1 MSYQVLARKYRP
13 ANFEELEGQEHV
25 LRALINALD
34 NDRLHHAYLFTGTR
48 GVGKTTIARILA
60 KCLSCEN
67 GVSSKPCGE
76 CSACREIAE
85 GRSVDL
91 IEVDAASRTRVE
103 DTREL
108 LDNVQYMP
116 TRSRFKVYLIDEV
129 HMLSNHSFNA
139 LLKTLEEPPEHVK
152 FLLATTDPKKLP
164 ITVLSRCLQFNLKN
178 LSPERIVNHL
188 KQILAT
194 ESIEYEENALWQ
206 LGRAA
211 DGSMRDALSLTDQ
224 AISYGNNSVKD
235 AEVKQ
240 MLGSI
245 DQKEVF
251 GILNALFAK
260 NATELLATIQHL
272 SEFSPDYGALMGD
285 ILSILHRV
293 AVAEEVPTSV
303 DNSHGDEASIRALA
317 ESVHSEDLQLF
328 YQIGLMGQRDLPFA
342 PDVRTGFE
350 MSMLRMLTFTPEAL
364 PQVSSQTTASNEDAK
379 KKTLNNGESQAGP
392 LGSQLTQQSA
402 DPQTTEAS
410 SVASAPYA
418 EQRAV
423 KPVEE
428 KFRPSDAGSLEQ
440 KSSPERNNSPEQNNS
455 PEHNNS
461 PEPKNSPELAPIV
474 EQGGQATGS
483 STQLDVADTHKISD
497 DNTTLDLSQASE
509 SANDVSVPDTSNL
522 VSEPQNNSVSADES
536 SLPMLEPE
544 NWDQILPL
552 LGLTGVTLSLASN
565 CMVKTFTKDACE
577 LVLNE
582 HHATMWNNTHETR
595 IQTALAIVF
604 AQKIK
609 VTVTIGETTVE
620 TPAEKDLRLHA
631 EAHARAVELIEADE
645 NIKKLIENFDGHLD
659 PNSIQARG

>member
-224 AISYGNNSVKD
+224 AISYGNNSVRD
-235 AEVKQ
+235 ADVKQ

-260 NATELLATIQHL
+260 NAAELLATIQHL

-293 AVAEEVPTSV
+293 AVAQEVPTSV
-303 DNSHGDEASIRALA
+303 DNSHGDEAVIRALA
-317 ESVHSEDLQLF
+317 ESVHCEDLQLF
-328 YQIGLMGQRDLPFA
+328 YQIGLMGQRDLAFA
-342 PDVRTGFE
+342 PDARTGFE
-350 MSMLRMLTFTPEAL
+350 MSMLRMLTFTPEEL
-364 PQVSSQTTASNEDAK
+364 PQLSSETTASSEDAK
-379 KKTLNNGESQAGP
+379 KKTLNNSESAQGTLASLLAKP
-392 LGSQLTQQSA
+392 ALRSESA
-402 DPQTTEAS
+402 DAVPASIEQPTEQHIEHKSEKRVAAEGQPS
-410 SVASAPYA
+410 SA
-418 EQRAV
+418 
-423 KPVEE
+423 
-428 KFRPSDAGSLEQ
+428 D
-440 KSSPERNNSPEQNNS
+440 SPELNTELNNSPVPTQSYEQS
-455 PEHNNS
+455 SQAEGKITQAEVTTS
-461 PEPKNSPELAPIV
+461 IADAQ
-474 EQGGQATGS
+474 EQKQDG
-483 STQLDVADTHKISD
+483 LDA
-497 DNTTLDLSQASE
+497 NAGLDLSQVPKSE
-509 SANDVSVPDTSNL
+509 KHQSAPDISSL
-522 VSEPQNNSVSADES
+522 VSEPQDQSPSLGAS

-565 CMVKTFTKDACE
+565 CMVKTFTKEACE

-604 AQKIK
+604 AQKIQ

-620 TPAEKDLRLHA
+620 TPAEKDLRLHE
-631 EAHARAVELIEADE
+631 EAHARAVEVIEADE

-659 PNSIQARG
+659 PSSIQARG

>member
-224 AISYGNNSVKD
+224 AISYGNNSVRD
-235 AEVKQ
+235 ADVKQ

-260 NATELLATIQHL
+260 NAAELLATIQHL

-293 AVAEEVPTSV
+293 AVAQEVPTSV
-303 DNSHGDEASIRALA
+303 DNSHGDEAVIRALA
-317 ESVHSEDLQLF
+317 ESVHCEDLQLF
-328 YQIGLMGQRDLPFA
+328 YQIGLMGQRDLAFA
-342 PDVRTGFE
+342 PDARTGFE
-350 MSMLRMLTFTPEAL
+350 MSMLRMLTFTPEEL
-364 PQVSSQTTASNEDAK
+364 PQLSSETTASSEDAK
-379 KKTLNNGESQAGP
+379 KKTLNNSESAQGTLASLLAKP
-392 LGSQLTQQSA
+392 ALRSDSA
-402 DPQTTEAS
+402 DAVPASIEQPTEQHIEHKSEKRVAAEGQPS
-410 SVASAPYA
+410 SA
-418 EQRAV
+418 
-423 KPVEE
+423 
-428 KFRPSDAGSLEQ
+428 D
-440 KSSPERNNSPEQNNS
+440 SPELNTELNNSPVPTQSYEQS
-455 PEHNNS
+455 SQAEGKITQAEVTTS
-461 PEPKNSPELAPIV
+461 IADAQ
-474 EQGGQATGS
+474 EQKQDG
-483 STQLDVADTHKISD
+483 LDA
-497 DNTTLDLSQASE
+497 NAGLDLSQVPKSE
-509 SANDVSVPDTSNL
+509 KHQSAPDISSL
-522 VSEPQNNSVSADES
+522 VSEPQDQSPSLGAS

-604 AQKIK
+604 AQKIQ

-620 TPAEKDLRLHA
+620 TPAEKDLRLHE
-631 EAHARAVELIEADE
+631 EAHARAVEVIEADE

-659 PNSIQARG
+659 PSSIQARG

>member
-1 MSYQVLARKYRP
+1 M
-13 ANFEELEGQEHV
+13 

-224 AISYGNNSVKD
+224 AISYGNNSVRD
-235 AEVKQ
+235 ADVKQ

-260 NATELLATIQHL
+260 NAAELLATIQHL

-293 AVAEEVPTSV
+293 AVAQEVPTSV
-303 DNSHGDEASIRALA
+303 DNSHGDEAVIRALA
-317 ESVHSEDLQLF
+317 ESVHCEDLQLF
-328 YQIGLMGQRDLPFA
+328 YQIGLMGQRDLAFA
-342 PDVRTGFE
+342 PDARTGFE
-350 MSMLRMLTFTPEAL
+350 MSMLRMLTFTPEEL
-364 PQVSSQTTASNEDAK
+364 PQISSETTASSEDAK
-379 KKTLNNGESQAGP
+379 KKTLNNSESAQGTLASLLAKP
-392 LGSQLTQQSA
+392 ALRSDSA
-402 DPQTTEAS
+402 DAVPASIEQPTEQPTEQHIEHKSEKRVAAEGQPS
-410 SVASAPYA
+410 SA
-418 EQRAV
+418 
-423 KPVEE
+423 
-428 KFRPSDAGSLEQ
+428 D
-440 KSSPERNNSPEQNNS
+440 SPELNTELNNSPVPTQSYEQS
-455 PEHNNS
+455 SQAEGKITQAEVTTS
-461 PEPKNSPELAPIV
+461 IADAQ
-474 EQGGQATGS
+474 EQKQKQDG
-483 STQLDVADTHKISD
+483 LDA
-497 DNTTLDLSQASE
+497 NAGLDLSQVPKSE
-509 SANDVSVPDTSNL
+509 KHQSAPDISSL
-522 VSEPQNNSVSADES
+522 VSEPQDQSPSLGAS

-604 AQKIK
+604 AQKIQ

-620 TPAEKDLRLHA
+620 TPAEKDLRLHE
-631 EAHARAVELIEADE
+631 EAHARAVEVIEADE

-659 PNSIQARG
+659 PSSIQARG

>member
-1 MSYQVLARKYRP
+1 M
-13 ANFEELEGQEHV
+13 

-224 AISYGNNSVKD
+224 AISYGNNSVRD
-235 AEVKQ
+235 ADVKQ

-260 NATELLATIQHL
+260 NAAELLATIQHL

-293 AVAEEVPTSV
+293 AVAQEVPTSV
-303 DNSHGDEASIRALA
+303 DNSHGDEAVIRALA
-317 ESVHSEDLQLF
+317 ESVHCEDLQLF
-328 YQIGLMGQRDLPFA
+328 YQIGLMGQRDLAFA
-342 PDVRTGFE
+342 PDARTGFE
-350 MSMLRMLTFTPEAL
+350 MSMLRMLTFTPEEL
-364 PQVSSQTTASNEDAK
+364 PQISSETTASSEDAK
-379 KKTLNNGESQAGP
+379 KKTLNNSESAQGTLASLLAKPALRSESVDAVPASIEQPTEQHIEHKSEKRVAAEGQP
-392 LGSQLTQQSA
+392 SSA
-402 DPQTTEAS
+402 D
-410 SVASAPYA
+410 
-418 EQRAV
+418 
-423 KPVEE
+423 
-428 KFRPSDAGSLEQ
+428 
-440 KSSPERNNSPEQNNS
+440 SPELNTELNNSPVPTQSYEQS
-455 PEHNNS
+455 SQAEGKITQAEVTTS
-461 PEPKNSPELAPIV
+461 IADAQ
-474 EQGGQATGS
+474 EQKQDG
-483 STQLDVADTHKISD
+483 LDA
-497 DNTTLDLSQASE
+497 NAGLDLSQVPKSE
-509 SANDVSVPDTSNL
+509 KHQSAPDISSL
-522 VSEPQNNSVSADES
+522 VSEPQDQSPSLGAS

-604 AQKIK
+604 AQKIQ

-620 TPAEKDLRLHA
+620 TPAEKDLRLHE
-631 EAHARAVELIEADE
+631 EAHARAVEVIEADE

-659 PNSIQARG
+659 PSSIQARG

>member
-178 LSPERIVNHL
+178 LSPERIVSYL

-224 AISYGNNSVKD
+224 AISYGNNSVRD
-235 AEVKQ
+235 ADVKQ

-260 NATELLATIQHL
+260 NAAELLATIQHL

-293 AVAEEVPTSV
+293 AVAQEVPTSV
-303 DNSHGDEASIRALA
+303 DNSHGDEAVIRALA
-317 ESVHSEDLQLF
+317 ESVHCEDLQLF
-328 YQIGLMGQRDLPFA
+328 YQIGLMGQRDLAFA
-342 PDVRTGFE
+342 PDARTGFE
-350 MSMLRMLTFTPEAL
+350 MSMLRMLTFTPEEL
-364 PQVSSQTTASNEDAK
+364 PQISSETTASSEDAK
-379 KKTLNNGESQAGP
+379 KKTLNNSESAQGTLASLLAKP
-392 LGSQLTQQSA
+392 ALRSDSA
-402 DPQTTEAS
+402 DAVPASIEQPTEQPTEQHIEHKSEKRVAAEGQPS
-410 SVASAPYA
+410 SA
-418 EQRAV
+418 
-423 KPVEE
+423 
-428 KFRPSDAGSLEQ
+428 D
-440 KSSPERNNSPEQNNS
+440 
-455 PEHNNS
+455 
-461 PEPKNSPELAPIV
+461 SPELNTELNSSPV
-474 EQGGQATGS
+474 PTQSYEQSSQAEGKI
-483 STQLDVADTHKISD
+483 TQAEVTTSIADAQEQKQKQDGLDA
-497 DNTTLDLSQASE
+497 NAGLDLSQVPKSE
-509 SANDVSVPDTSNL
+509 KHQSAPDISSL
-522 VSEPQNNSVSADES
+522 VSEPQDQSPSLGAS

-604 AQKIK
+604 AQKIQ

-620 TPAEKDLRLHA
+620 TPAEKDLRLHE
-631 EAHARAVELIEADE
+631 EAHARAVEVIEADE

>member
-1 MSYQVLARKYRP
+1 M
-13 ANFEELEGQEHV
+13 

-224 AISYGNNSVKD
+224 AISYGNNSVRD
-235 AEVKQ
+235 ADVKQ

-260 NATELLATIQHL
+260 NAAELLATIQHL

-293 AVAEEVPTSV
+293 AVAQEVPTSV
-303 DNSHGDEASIRALA
+303 DNSHGDEAVIRALA
-317 ESVHSEDLQLF
+317 ESVHCEDLQLF
-328 YQIGLMGQRDLPFA
+328 YQIGLMGQRDLAFA
-342 PDVRTGFE
+342 PDARTGFE
-350 MSMLRMLTFTPEAL
+350 MSMLRMLTFTPEEL
-364 PQVSSQTTASNEDAK
+364 PQISSETTASSEDAK
-379 KKTLNNGESQAGP
+379 KKTLNNSESAQGTLASLLAKPALRSESVDAVPASIEQPTEQPTEQHIEHKSEKRVAAEGQP
-392 LGSQLTQQSA
+392 SSA
-402 DPQTTEAS
+402 D
-410 SVASAPYA
+410 
-418 EQRAV
+418 
-423 KPVEE
+423 
-428 KFRPSDAGSLEQ
+428 
-440 KSSPERNNSPEQNNS
+440 SPELNTELNNSPVPTQSYEQS
-455 PEHNNS
+455 SQAEGKITQAEVTTS
-461 PEPKNSPELAPIV
+461 IADAQ
-474 EQGGQATGS
+474 EQKQDG
-483 STQLDVADTHKISD
+483 LDA
-497 DNTTLDLSQASE
+497 NAGLDLSQVPKSE
-509 SANDVSVPDTSNL
+509 KHQSAPDISSL
-522 VSEPQNNSVSADES
+522 VSEPQDQSPSLGAS
-536 SLPMLEPE
+536 SLPTLEPE

-604 AQKIK
+604 AQKIQ

-620 TPAEKDLRLHA
+620 TPAEKDLRLHE
-631 EAHARAVELIEADE
+631 EAHARAVEVIEADE

-659 PNSIQARG
+659 PSSIQARG

>member
-224 AISYGNNSVKD
+224 AISYGNNSVRD
-235 AEVKQ
+235 ADVKQ

-260 NATELLATIQHL
+260 NAAELLATIQHL

-293 AVAEEVPTSV
+293 AVAQEVPTSV
-303 DNSHGDEASIRALA
+303 DNSHGDEAVIRALA
-317 ESVHSEDLQLF
+317 ESVHCEDLQLF
-328 YQIGLMGQRDLPFA
+328 YQIGLMGQRDLAFA
-342 PDVRTGFE
+342 PDARTGFE
-350 MSMLRMLTFTPEAL
+350 MSMLRMLTFTPEEL
-364 PQVSSQTTASNEDAK
+364 PQLSSETTASSEDAK
-379 KKTLNNGESQAGP
+379 KKTLNNSESAQGTLASLLAKP
-392 LGSQLTQQSA
+392 ALRSESA
-402 DPQTTEAS
+402 DAVPASIEQPTEQHIEHKSEKRVAAEGQPS
-410 SVASAPYA
+410 SA
-418 EQRAV
+418 
-423 KPVEE
+423 
-428 KFRPSDAGSLEQ
+428 D
-440 KSSPERNNSPEQNNS
+440 SPELNTELNNSPVPTQSYEQS
-455 PEHNNS
+455 SQAEGKITQA
-461 PEPKNSPELAPIV
+461 EVTTPIADAQ
-474 EQGGQATGS
+474 EQKQDG
-483 STQLDVADTHKISD
+483 LDA
-497 DNTTLDLSQASE
+497 NAGLDLSQVPKSE
-509 SANDVSVPDTSNL
+509 KHQSAPDISSL
-522 VSEPQNNSVSADES
+522 VSEPQDQSPSLGAS

-604 AQKIK
+604 AQKIQ

-620 TPAEKDLRLHA
+620 TPAEKDLRLHE
-631 EAHARAVELIEADE
+631 EAHARAVEVIEADE

-659 PNSIQARG
+659 PSSIQARG

>member
-178 LSPERIVNHL
+178 LSPERIVSYL

-224 AISYGNNSVKD
+224 AISYGNNSVRD
-235 AEVKQ
+235 ADVKQ

-260 NATELLATIQHL
+260 NAAELLATIQHL

-293 AVAEEVPTSV
+293 AVAQEVPTSV
-303 DNSHGDEASIRALA
+303 DNSYGDEAVIRALA
-317 ESVHSEDLQLF
+317 ESVHCEDLQLC
-328 YQIGLMGQRDLPFA
+328 YQIGLMGQRDLVFA
-342 PDVRTGFE
+342 PDARTGFE
-350 MSMLRMLTFTPEAL
+350 MSMLRMLTFTPEEL
-364 PQVSSQTTASNEDAK
+364 PQISSETTASSEDAK
-379 KKTLNNGESQAGP
+379 KKTLNNSESAQGTLASLLAKP
-392 LGSQLTQQSA
+392 ALRSESA
-402 DPQTTEAS
+402 DAVPASIEQPTEQHIEHKSEKRVAAEGQPS
-410 SVASAPYA
+410 SA
-418 EQRAV
+418 
-423 KPVEE
+423 
-428 KFRPSDAGSLEQ
+428 D
-440 KSSPERNNSPEQNNS
+440 SPELNTELNNSPVPTQSYKQSSQAEGKITQA
-455 PEHNNS
+455 EVTT
-461 PEPKNSPELAPIV
+461 PIADA
-474 EQGGQATGS
+474 QKQDG
-483 STQLDVADTHKISD
+483 LDA
-497 DNTTLDLSQASE
+497 NAGLDLSQVPKSE
-509 SANDVSVPDTSNL
+509 KHQSAPDISSL
-522 VSEPQNNSVSADES
+522 VAEPQDQSPSLGAS

-604 AQKIK
+604 SQKIQ
-609 VTVTIGETTVE
+609 VTVTIGKTTVE
-620 TPAEKDLRLHA
+620 TPAEKDLRLQK

>member
-224 AISYGNNSVKD
+224 AISYGNNSVRD
-235 AEVKQ
+235 ADVKQ

-260 NATELLATIQHL
+260 NAAELLATIQHL

-293 AVAEEVPTSV
+293 AVAQEVPTSV
-303 DNSHGDEASIRALA
+303 DNSHGDEAVIRALA
-317 ESVHSEDLQLF
+317 ESVHCEDLQLF
-328 YQIGLMGQRDLPFA
+328 YQIGLMGQRDLAFA
-342 PDVRTGFE
+342 PDARTGFE
-350 MSMLRMLTFTPEAL
+350 MSMLRMLTFTPEEL
-364 PQVSSQTTASNEDAK
+364 PQISSETTASSEDAK
-379 KKTLNNGESQAGP
+379 KKTLNNSESAQGTLASLLAKP
-392 LGSQLTQQSA
+392 ALRSESA
-402 DPQTTEAS
+402 DAVPASIEQPTEQPTEQHIEHKSEKRVAAEGQPS
-410 SVASAPYA
+410 SA
-418 EQRAV
+418 
-423 KPVEE
+423 
-428 KFRPSDAGSLEQ
+428 D
-440 KSSPERNNSPEQNNS
+440 SPELNTELNNSPVPTQSYEQS
-455 PEHNNS
+455 SQAEGKITQA
-461 PEPKNSPELAPIV
+461 EVTTPIADAQ
-474 EQGGQATGS
+474 EQKQDG
-483 STQLDVADTHKISD
+483 LDA
-497 DNTTLDLSQASE
+497 NAGLDLSQVPKSE
-509 SANDVSVPDTSNL
+509 KHQSAPDISSL
-522 VSEPQNNSVSADES
+522 VSEPQDQSPSLGAS

-604 AQKIK
+604 AQKIQ

-620 TPAEKDLRLHA
+620 TPAEKDLRLHE
-631 EAHARAVELIEADE
+631 EAHARAVEVIEADE

-659 PNSIQARG
+659 PSSIQARG

>member
-224 AISYGNNSVKD
+224 AISYGNNSVRD
-235 AEVKQ
+235 ADVEQ

-260 NATELLATIQHL
+260 NAAELLATIQHL

-293 AVAEEVPTSV
+293 AVAQEVPTSV
-303 DNSHGDEASIRALA
+303 DNSHGDEAVIRALA
-317 ESVHSEDLQLF
+317 ESVHCEDLQLF
-328 YQIGLMGQRDLPFA
+328 YQIGLMGQRDLAFA
-342 PDVRTGFE
+342 PDARTGFE
-350 MSMLRMLTFTPEAL
+350 MSMLRMLTFTPEEL
-364 PQVSSQTTASNEDAK
+364 PQISSETTASSEDAK
-379 KKTLNNGESQAGP
+379 KKTLNNSESAQGTLASLLAKP
-392 LGSQLTQQSA
+392 ALRSESA
-402 DPQTTEAS
+402 DAVPASIEQPTEQHIEHKSEKRVAAEGQPS
-410 SVASAPYA
+410 SA
-418 EQRAV
+418 
-423 KPVEE
+423 
-428 KFRPSDAGSLEQ
+428 D
-440 KSSPERNNSPEQNNS
+440 SPELNTELNNSPVPTQSYEQS
-455 PEHNNS
+455 SQAEGKITQAEVTTS
-461 PEPKNSPELAPIV
+461 IADAQ
-474 EQGGQATGS
+474 EQKQDGLDANAG
-483 STQLDVADTHKISD
+483 LDVSQVPKSEKHQSAPDIS
-497 DNTTLDLSQASE
+497 S
-509 SANDVSVPDTSNL
+509 L
-522 VSEPQNNSVSADES
+522 VSEPQDQSPSLGAS

-604 AQKIK
+604 AQKIQ

-620 TPAEKDLRLHA
+620 TPAEKDLRLHE
-631 EAHARAVELIEADE
+631 EAHARAVEVIEADE

-659 PNSIQARG
+659 PSSIQARG

>member
-224 AISYGNNSVKD
+224 AISYGNNSVRD
-235 AEVKQ
+235 ADVKQ

-260 NATELLATIQHL
+260 NAAELLATIQHL

-293 AVAEEVPTSV
+293 AVAQEVPTSV
-303 DNSHGDEASIRALA
+303 DNSHGDEAVIRALA
-317 ESVHSEDLQLF
+317 ESVHCEDLQLF
-328 YQIGLMGQRDLPFA
+328 YQIGLMGQRDLAFA
-342 PDVRTGFE
+342 PDARTGFE
-350 MSMLRMLTFTPEAL
+350 MSMLRMLTFTPEEL
-364 PQVSSQTTASNEDAK
+364 PQISSETTASSEDAK
-379 KKTLNNGESQAGP
+379 KKTLNNSESAQGTLASLLAKP
-392 LGSQLTQQSA
+392 ALRSDSA
-402 DPQTTEAS
+402 DAVPASIEQPTEQPTEQHIEHKSEKRVAAEGQPS
-410 SVASAPYA
+410 SA
-418 EQRAV
+418 
-423 KPVEE
+423 
-428 KFRPSDAGSLEQ
+428 D
-440 KSSPERNNSPEQNNS
+440 
-455 PEHNNS
+455 
-461 PEPKNSPELAPIV
+461 SPELNTELNSSPV
-474 EQGGQATGS
+474 PTQSYEQSSQAEGKI
-483 STQLDVADTHKISD
+483 TQAEVTTSIADAQEQKQKQDGLDA
-497 DNTTLDLSQASE
+497 NAGLDLSQVPKSE
-509 SANDVSVPDTSNL
+509 KHQSAPDISSL
-522 VSEPQNNSVSADES
+522 VSEPQDQSPSLGAS

-582 HHATMWNNTHETR
+582 HHATMWNNTHET
-595 IQTALAIVF
+595 ALAIVF
-604 AQKIK
+604 AQKIQ

-620 TPAEKDLRLHA
+620 TPAEKDLRLHE
-631 EAHARAVELIEADE
+631 EAHARAVEVIEADE

>member
-224 AISYGNNSVKD
+224 AISYGNNSVRD
-235 AEVKQ
+235 ADVKQ

-260 NATELLATIQHL
+260 NAAELLATIQHL

-293 AVAEEVPTSV
+293 AVAQEVPTSV
-303 DNSHGDEASIRALA
+303 DNSHGDEAVIRALA
-317 ESVHSEDLQLF
+317 ESVHCEDLQLF
-328 YQIGLMGQRDLPFA
+328 YQIGLMGQRDLAFA
-342 PDVRTGFE
+342 PDARTGFE
-350 MSMLRMLTFTPEAL
+350 MSMLRMLTFTPEEL
-364 PQVSSQTTASNEDAK
+364 PQISSETTASSEDAK
-379 KKTLNNGESQAGP
+379 KKTLNNSESAQGTLASLLAKP
-392 LGSQLTQQSA
+392 ALRSDSA
-402 DPQTTEAS
+402 DAVPASIEQPTEQPTEQHIEHKSEKRVAAEGQPS
-410 SVASAPYA
+410 SA
-418 EQRAV
+418 
-423 KPVEE
+423 
-428 KFRPSDAGSLEQ
+428 D
-440 KSSPERNNSPEQNNS
+440 SPELNTELNNSPVPTQSYEQS
-455 PEHNNS
+455 SQAEGKITQA
-461 PEPKNSPELAPIV
+461 EVTTPIADAQ
-474 EQGGQATGS
+474 EQKQDG
-483 STQLDVADTHKISD
+483 LDA
-497 DNTTLDLSQASE
+497 NAGLDLSQVPKSE
-509 SANDVSVPDTSNL
+509 KHQSAPDISSL
-522 VSEPQNNSVSADES
+522 VSEPQDQSPSLGAS

-604 AQKIK
+604 AQKIQ

-620 TPAEKDLRLHA
+620 TPAEKDLRLHE
-631 EAHARAVELIEADE
+631 EAHARAVEVIEADE

-659 PNSIQARG
+659 PSSIQARG

>member
-224 AISYGNNSVKD
+224 AISYGNNSVRD
-235 AEVKQ
+235 ADVKQ

-260 NATELLATIQHL
+260 NAAELLATIQHL

-293 AVAEEVPTSV
+293 AVAQEVPTSV
-303 DNSHGDEASIRALA
+303 DNSHGDEAVIRALA
-317 ESVHSEDLQLF
+317 ESVHCEDLQLF
-328 YQIGLMGQRDLPFA
+328 YQIGLMGQRDLAFA
-342 PDVRTGFE
+342 PDARTGFE
-350 MSMLRMLTFTPEAL
+350 MSMLRMLTFTPEEL
-364 PQVSSQTTASNEDAK
+364 PQISSETTASSEDAK
-379 KKTLNNGESQAGP
+379 KKTLNNSESAQGTLASLLAKP
-392 LGSQLTQQSA
+392 ALRSESA
-402 DPQTTEAS
+402 DAVPASIEQPTEQHIEHKSEKRVAAEGQPS
-410 SVASAPYA
+410 SA
-418 EQRAV
+418 
-423 KPVEE
+423 
-428 KFRPSDAGSLEQ
+428 D
-440 KSSPERNNSPEQNNS
+440 SPELNTELNNSPVPTQSYEQS
-455 PEHNNS
+455 SQAEGKITQAEVTTS
-461 PEPKNSPELAPIV
+461 IADAQ
-474 EQGGQATGS
+474 EQKQDG
-483 STQLDVADTHKISD
+483 LDA
-497 DNTTLDLSQASE
+497 NAGLDLSQVPKSE
-509 SANDVSVPDTSNL
+509 KHQSAPDISSL
-522 VSEPQNNSVSADES
+522 VSEPQDQSPSLGAS

-604 AQKIK
+604 AQKIQ

-620 TPAEKDLRLHA
+620 TPAEKDLRLHE
-631 EAHARAVELIEADE
+631 EAHARAVEVIEADE

-659 PNSIQARG
+659 PSSIQARG

>member
-224 AISYGNNSVKD
+224 AISYGNNSVRD
-235 AEVKQ
+235 ADVKQ

-260 NATELLATIQHL
+260 NAAELLATIQHL

-293 AVAEEVPTSV
+293 AVAQEVPTSV
-303 DNSHGDEASIRALA
+303 DNSHGDEAVIRALA
-317 ESVHSEDLQLF
+317 ESVHCEDLQLF
-328 YQIGLMGQRDLPFA
+328 YQIGLMGQRDLAFA
-342 PDVRTGFE
+342 PDARTGFE
-350 MSMLRMLTFTPEAL
+350 MSMLRMLTFTPEEL
-364 PQVSSQTTASNEDAK
+364 PQISSETTASSEDAK
-379 KKTLNNGESQAGP
+379 KKTLNNSESAQGTLASLLAKP
-392 LGSQLTQQSA
+392 ALRSESA
-402 DPQTTEAS
+402 DAVPASIELPTEQPTEQHIEHKSEKRVAAEGQPS
-410 SVASAPYA
+410 SA
-418 EQRAV
+418 
-423 KPVEE
+423 
-428 KFRPSDAGSLEQ
+428 D
-440 KSSPERNNSPEQNNS
+440 SPELNTELNNSPVPTQSYEQS
-455 PEHNNS
+455 SQAEGKITQAEVTTS
-461 PEPKNSPELAPIV
+461 IADAQ
-474 EQGGQATGS
+474 EQKQDG
-483 STQLDVADTHKISD
+483 LDA
-497 DNTTLDLSQASE
+497 NAGLDLSQVPKSE
-509 SANDVSVPDTSNL
+509 KHQSAPDISSL
-522 VSEPQNNSVSADES
+522 VSEPQDQSPSLGAS

-604 AQKIK
+604 AQKIQ

-620 TPAEKDLRLHA
+620 TPAEKDLRLHE
-631 EAHARAVELIEADE
+631 EAHARAVEVIEADE

-659 PNSIQARG
+659 PSSIQARG

>member
-13 ANFEELEGQEHV
+13 ANFEELDGQEHV

-224 AISYGNNSVKD
+224 AISYGNNSVRD
-235 AEVKQ
+235 ADVKQ

-260 NATELLATIQHL
+260 NAAELLATIQHL

-293 AVAEEVPTSV
+293 AVAQEVPTSV
-303 DNSHGDEASIRALA
+303 DNSHGDEAVIRALA
-317 ESVHSEDLQLF
+317 ESVHCEDLQLF
-328 YQIGLMGQRDLPFA
+328 YQIGLMGQRDLAFA
-342 PDVRTGFE
+342 PDARTGFE
-350 MSMLRMLTFTPEAL
+350 MSMLRMLTFTPEEL
-364 PQVSSQTTASNEDAK
+364 PQISSETTASSEDAK
-379 KKTLNNGESQAGP
+379 KKTLNNSESAQGTLASLLAKP
-392 LGSQLTQQSA
+392 ALRSESA
-402 DPQTTEAS
+402 DAVPASIEQPTEQPTEQHIEHKSEKRVAAEGQPS
-410 SVASAPYA
+410 SA
-418 EQRAV
+418 
-423 KPVEE
+423 
-428 KFRPSDAGSLEQ
+428 D
-440 KSSPERNNSPEQNNS
+440 SPELNTELNNSPVPTQSYEQS
-455 PEHNNS
+455 SQAEGKITQAEVTTS
-461 PEPKNSPELAPIV
+461 IADAQ
-474 EQGGQATGS
+474 EQKQDG
-483 STQLDVADTHKISD
+483 LDA
-497 DNTTLDLSQASE
+497 NAGLDLSQVPKSE
-509 SANDVSVPDTSNL
+509 KHQSAPDISSL
-522 VSEPQNNSVSADES
+522 VSEPQDQSPSLGAS

-604 AQKIK
+604 AQKIQ

-620 TPAEKDLRLHA
+620 TPAEKDLRLHE
-631 EAHARAVELIEADE
+631 EAHARAVEVIEADE

-659 PNSIQARG
+659 PSSIQARG

>member
-224 AISYGNNSVKD
+224 AISYGNNSVRD
-235 AEVKQ
+235 ADVKQ

-260 NATELLATIQHL
+260 NAAELLATIQHL

-293 AVAEEVPTSV
+293 AVAQEVPTSV
-303 DNSHGDEASIRALA
+303 DNSHGDEAVIRALA
-317 ESVHSEDLQLF
+317 ESVHCEDLQLF
-328 YQIGLMGQRDLPFA
+328 YQIGLMGQRDLAFA
-342 PDVRTGFE
+342 PDARTGFE
-350 MSMLRMLTFTPEAL
+350 MSMLRMLTFTPEEL
-364 PQVSSQTTASNEDAK
+364 PQLSSETTASSEDAK
-379 KKTLNNGESQAGP
+379 KKTLNNSESAQGTLASLLAKP
-392 LGSQLTQQSA
+392 ALRSESA
-402 DPQTTEAS
+402 DAVPASIEQPTEQHIEHKSEKRVAAEGQPS
-410 SVASAPYA
+410 SA
-418 EQRAV
+418 
-423 KPVEE
+423 
-428 KFRPSDAGSLEQ
+428 D
-440 KSSPERNNSPEQNNS
+440 SPELNTELNNSPVPTQSYEQS
-455 PEHNNS
+455 SQAEGKITQAEVTTS
-461 PEPKNSPELAPIV
+461 IADAQ
-474 EQGGQATGS
+474 EQKQDG
-483 STQLDVADTHKISD
+483 LDA
-497 DNTTLDLSQASE
+497 NAGLDLSQVPKSE
-509 SANDVSVPDTSNL
+509 KHQSAPDISSL
-522 VSEPQNNSVSADES
+522 VSEPQDQSPSLGAS

-604 AQKIK
+604 AQKIQ

-620 TPAEKDLRLHA
+620 TPAEKDLRLHE
-631 EAHARAVELIEADE
+631 EAHARAVEVIEADE

-659 PNSIQARG
+659 PSSIQARG

>member
-1 MSYQVLARKYRP
+1 M
-13 ANFEELEGQEHV
+13 

-224 AISYGNNSVKD
+224 AISYGNNSVRD
-235 AEVKQ
+235 ADVKQ

-260 NATELLATIQHL
+260 NAAELLATIQHL

-293 AVAEEVPTSV
+293 AVAQEVPTSV
-303 DNSHGDEASIRALA
+303 DNSHGDEAVIRALA
-317 ESVHSEDLQLF
+317 ESVHCEDLQLF
-328 YQIGLMGQRDLPFA
+328 YQIGLMGQRDLAFA
-342 PDVRTGFE
+342 PDARTGFE
-350 MSMLRMLTFTPEAL
+350 MSMLRMLTFTPEEL
-364 PQVSSQTTASNEDAK
+364 PQLSSETTASSEDAK
-379 KKTLNNGESQAGP
+379 KKTLNNSESAQGTLASLLAKP
-392 LGSQLTQQSA
+392 ALRSESA
-402 DPQTTEAS
+402 DAVPASIEQPTEQHIEHKSEKRVAAEGQPS
-410 SVASAPYA
+410 SA
-418 EQRAV
+418 
-423 KPVEE
+423 
-428 KFRPSDAGSLEQ
+428 D
-440 KSSPERNNSPEQNNS
+440 SPELNTELNNSPVPTQSYEQS
-455 PEHNNS
+455 SQAEGKITQAEVTTS
-461 PEPKNSPELAPIV
+461 IADAQ
-474 EQGGQATGS
+474 EQKQDG
-483 STQLDVADTHKISD
+483 LDA
-497 DNTTLDLSQASE
+497 NAGLDLSQVPKSE
-509 SANDVSVPDTSNL
+509 KHQSAPDISSL
-522 VSEPQNNSVSADES
+522 VSEPQDQSPSLGAS

-604 AQKIK
+604 AQKIQ

-620 TPAEKDLRLHA
+620 TPAEKDLRLHE
-631 EAHARAVELIEADE
+631 EAHARAVEVIEADE

-659 PNSIQARG
+659 PSSIQARG

>member
-116 TRSRFKVYLIDEV
+116 TRSRFKGYLIDEV
-129 HMLSNHSFNA
+129 HMLSSHSFNA

-224 AISYGNNSVKD
+224 AISYGNNSVRD
-235 AEVKQ
+235 ADVKQ

-260 NATELLATIQHL
+260 NAAELLATIQHL

-293 AVAEEVPTSV
+293 AVAQEVPTSV
-303 DNSHGDEASIRALA
+303 DNSHGDEAVIRALA
-317 ESVHSEDLQLF
+317 ESVHCEDLQLF
-328 YQIGLMGQRDLPFA
+328 YQIGLMGQRDLAFA
-342 PDVRTGFE
+342 PDARTGFE
-350 MSMLRMLTFTPEAL
+350 MSMLRMLTFTPEEL
-364 PQVSSQTTASNEDAK
+364 PQISSETTASSEDAK
-379 KKTLNNGESQAGP
+379 KKTLNNSESAQGTLASLLAKP
-392 LGSQLTQQSA
+392 ALRSESA
-402 DPQTTEAS
+402 DAVPASIEQPTEQHIEHKSEKRVAAEGQPS
-410 SVASAPYA
+410 SA
-418 EQRAV
+418 
-423 KPVEE
+423 
-428 KFRPSDAGSLEQ
+428 D
-440 KSSPERNNSPEQNNS
+440 SPELNTELNNSPVPTQSYEQS
-455 PEHNNS
+455 SQAEGKITQAEVTTS
-461 PEPKNSPELAPIV
+461 IADAQ
-474 EQGGQATGS
+474 EQKQDG
-483 STQLDVADTHKISD
+483 LDA
-497 DNTTLDLSQASE
+497 NAGLDLSQVPKSE
-509 SANDVSVPDTSNL
+509 KHQSAPDISSL
-522 VSEPQNNSVSADES
+522 VSEPQDQSPSLGAS

-604 AQKIK
+604 AQKIQ

-620 TPAEKDLRLHA
+620 TPAEKDLRLHE
-631 EAHARAVELIEADE
+631 EAHARAVEVIEADE

-659 PNSIQARG
+659 PSSIQARG